1 MTKNELATALIEAF
15 ANILY
20 SIEEVEVKPK
30 DTLFEPK
37 RMSIKLNVNEYERLE
52 RYIVEYMNFRNTRP
66 MGLQKIGTTEKK
78 WECVLQGII
87 DFERV

>member
-52 RYIVEYMNFRNTRP
+52 RYIVGYMNPRNTRP
-66 MGLQKIGTTEKK
+66 MGIQKIGTQDKK
-78 WECVLQGII
+78 WECMLQGMI
-87 DFERV
+87 DFESL

>member
-15 ANILY
+15 RNILY

-37 RMSIKLNVNEYERLE
+37 RMNIKINVNEYGLLE
-52 RYIVEYMNFRNTRP
+52 RVILENMNLRNRKP
-66 MGLQKIGTTEKK
+66 MGLQKVGSMDKK
-78 WECVLQGII
+78 WECMLQRMI
-87 DFERV
+87 DFDTL